1 MLKTSEIFKH
11 SFENV
16 SHVKLS
22 DSIRPEL
29 TIFFGKDEKQIFKD
43 FSRLHFQQF
52 GKKGLRME
60 FFDII
65 DLGIKP
71 SKSIYLDIGNSIQ
84 TCDIYI
90 QQHKIKIECRE

>member
-1 MLKTSEIFKH
+1 MLKKSIIFKH
-11 SFENV
+11 SFEKV

-29 TIFFGKDEKQIFKD
+29 TIFFEKDKKQVFKD
-43 FSRLHFQQF
+43 FSHLHFQQF

-65 DLGIKP
+65 DVSLRP
-71 SKSIYLDIGNSIQ
+71 SKNIFLDIGNSIQ
-84 TCDIYI
+84 TCDIYVR
-90 QQHKIKIECRE
+90 QHKIKIDCRE